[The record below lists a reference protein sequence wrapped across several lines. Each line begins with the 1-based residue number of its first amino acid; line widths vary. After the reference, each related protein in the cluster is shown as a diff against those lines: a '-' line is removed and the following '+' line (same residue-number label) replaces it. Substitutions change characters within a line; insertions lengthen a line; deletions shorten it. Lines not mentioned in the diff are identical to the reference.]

1 MIKETN
7 DTKVKKKTTKIMDTN
22 KQTKIQRRHMR
33 RIRKG
38 DKAYKRERV
47 DKGEKFRRN
56 LVNSRQFE
64 TTQNN
69 SRQLQL
75 DLGSRQFKAS

>member
-7 DTKVKKKTTKIMDTN
+7 DTKKTTKIIDTN

-38 DKAYKRERV
+38 DKAYER
-47 DKGEKFRRN
+47 DRGDRGENLRRN

-64 TTQNN
+64 KIQNN
-69 SRQLQL
+69 SRQL
-75 DLGSRQFKAS
+75 